1 MEAGKVSWSDYN
13 ELFSYAYGG
22 LKGIGVIVA
31 IHVVINICTLGV
43 SLFLAFSLTKRF
55 SDDDSLG
62 ASERQSRDRRYNVV
76 LTSLILFALISS
88 FIGKFFSNRIFM
100 GINRSLHDRITRRVL
115 NTNIVF
121 FEENT

>member
-55 SDDDSLG
+55 SDDGSLG
-62 ASERQSRDRRYNVV
+62 ESERQSRDRRYNVV
-76 LTSLILFALISS
+76 LTSSEINSLPSDRERKDVNLVNNSRSRPLLNSYSS
-88 FIGKFFSNRIFM
+88 H
-100 GINRSLHDRITRRVL
+100 RSEDSLAKQ
-115 NTNIVF
+115 
-121 FEENT
+121 